1 MIFFFFPVIGAFI
14 GWITNLIAIRLLF
27 RPLEPLK
34 AGPLPLTFQ
43 GLIPKR
49 REQIAA
55 AVGQVVADK
64 LFSVSELTDRL
75 DLPALQKD
83 ADRAV
88 RSVVEEWCRAKM
100 GLLPEALRQYCSN
113 YLRDTIAAEVAARF
127 PAIAGSLLARMQAQ
141 VDVRQVVA
149 EKINGL
155 SLPDVERLVLA
166 VARRELKQI
175 EWLGAFL
182 GFLIGLMQAL
192 MVSLLS

>member
-1 MIFFFFPVIGAFI
+1 LFFPVIGAFI

-34 AGPLPLTFQ
+34 IGPLTFQ

-75 DLPALQKD
+75 DLPALQQD

-88 RSVVEEWCRAKM
+88 RKVVEEWCRAKM

-113 YLRDTIAAEVAARF
+113 YLRDTVAAEVASRF
-127 PAIAGSLLARMQAQ
+127 PAIAGSILSHMQAQ

-155 SLPDVERLVLA
+155 PLPEVERLVVA

-175 EWLGAFL
+175 ERLGAVL
-182 GFLIGLMQAL
+182 GFIIGLLQAI
-192 MVSLLS
+192 MVSLLD